1 MAAELVTIL
10 HELVD
15 EEVEISFGFD
25 EEEDINVLVAG
36 STFMRRKLN
45 RNDAFFEAVIP
56 YSVDEFKSHFRMTRG
71 TLEKLCREVAATGTI
86 PVGNRYGRPPIPVQC
101 QVLAFVWFGL
111 VWFMANSEVM
121 RSVSDRFNITLS
133 SLSRVIQ
140 RITEACI
147 SMRQQYIKWP
157 TGTFTVCHVERV
169 IKKIVSLNKKVI
181 FEEAHVRIDY

>member
-25 EEEDINVLVAG
+25 EEEDINVLVAR

-45 RNDAFFEAVIP
+45 RNDAFFEVVVP
-56 YSVDEFKSHFRMTRG
+56 TYSVDEFKSHFRMTRG

-86 PVGNRYGRPPIPVQC
+86 PEGNRYGRPPIPVQC
-101 QVLAFVWFGL
+101 QVLAF

-157 TGTFTVCHVERV
+157 TGTFTVCRVERV
-169 IKKIVSLNKKVI
+169 IKKIVSLNKEVI
-181 FEEAHVRIDY
+181 FEEAHARIDY

>member
-25 EEEDINVLVAG
+25 EEEDVLVAG
-36 STFMRRKLN
+36 STFMKRKLN
-45 RNDAFFEAVIP
+45 RNDAFFEVVIP
-56 YSVDEFKSHFRMTRG
+56 TYSVDEFKSHFRMTRG

-86 PVGNRYGRPPIPVQC
+86 PEGNRYGRPPIPVQC
-101 QVLAFVWFGL
+101 QVLAFVWFI
-111 VWFMANSEVM
+111 ANSEVM

-147 SMRQQYIKWP
+147 SVRQQYIKWP

-169 IKKIVSLNKKVI
+169 IKKTVSLNKIVI
-181 FEEAHVRIDY
+181 FEEAHERIDY

>member
-45 RNDAFFEAVIP
+45 RNDAFFEVVVP
-56 YSVDEFKSHFRMTRG
+56 TYSVDEFKSHFRMTRG

-86 PVGNRYGRPPIPVQC
+86 PEGNRLI
-101 QVLAFVWFGL
+101 WKT
-111 VWFMANSEVM
+111 ANSCAVPGFGICLVYGQF
-121 RSVSDRFNITLS
+121 RSHEIGIG
-133 SLSRVIQ
+133 SL
-140 RITEACI
+140 
-147 SMRQQYIKWP
+147 
-157 TGTFTVCHVERV
+157 
-169 IKKIVSLNKKVI
+169 
-181 FEEAHVRIDY
+181 